1 VYFIENTHLLHENDI
16 KYFIRSIAHRQL
28 YIFSTC
34 LTICG
39 CHAKKIVALLS
50 QTSHLTI
57 FVHLR
62 KKWSAA
68 EQVRVPS
75 MQISG
80 NRTEPSL
87 VNKPHAKV
95 FPNQMPQSF
104 LWSVLLCVW
113 WCFIMKQNHFVLPF
127 LIFRSFFT
135 QSLIQIDHL
144 LSVVFSIN
152 SFARF

>member
-1 VYFIENTHLLHENDI
+1 MHENDK
-16 KYFIRSIAHRQL
+16 KYFIRSIAL

-50 QTSHLTI
+50 QTCYLAI

-62 KKWSAA
+62 KKWSTA

-87 VNKPHAKV
+87 VNKLHAKV
-95 FPNQMPQSF
+95 FSNQMPQSF
-104 LWSVLLCVW
+104 PWPVLLW
-113 WCFIMKQNHFVLPF
+113 WCIIMKQNHFVSPF

-135 QSLIQIDHL
+135 QSLIQIDYL
-144 LSVVFSIN
+144 LSVQRSVLMISPGFS
-152 SFARF
+152 SS